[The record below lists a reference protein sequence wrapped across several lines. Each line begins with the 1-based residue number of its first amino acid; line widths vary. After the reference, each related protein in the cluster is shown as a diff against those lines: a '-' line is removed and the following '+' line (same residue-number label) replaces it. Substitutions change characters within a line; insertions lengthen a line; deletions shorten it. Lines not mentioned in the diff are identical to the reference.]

1 MWSYVNLVSM
11 KITHLNPTLTTV
23 SILNFAYPD
32 QIGSTVKSNLVSILN
47 IHINLACL
55 NPSLTYLYPSLTF
68 IFNVSN
74 NQIQSTFISTGAYE
88 GGRAP
93 GPPYSCQHNFSSFES
108 NQLTFVSILNTR
120 IQLGSKIKHS
130 HPGVNIVP

>member
-74 NQIQSTFISTGAYE
+74 NQIQSTFISIGAYE
-88 GGRAP
+88 GGPSPRSP
-93 GPPYSCQHNFSSFES
+93 LLVSPRRGGGFFNF
-108 NQLTFVSILNTR
+108 TSIPHAIYTLHC
-120 IQLGSKIKHS
+120 IALYLPKLKD
-130 HPGVNIVP
+130 